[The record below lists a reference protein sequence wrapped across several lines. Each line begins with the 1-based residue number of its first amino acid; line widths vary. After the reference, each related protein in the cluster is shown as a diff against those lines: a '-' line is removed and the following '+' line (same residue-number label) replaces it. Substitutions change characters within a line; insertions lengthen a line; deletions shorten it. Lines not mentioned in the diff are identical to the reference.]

1 MGKISRRRDIGA
13 HLLGGLI
20 DVLDIRTMQLFVAV
34 FEVGSITK
42 AAEREHIAQPALTVR
57 LQQLEDE
64 LNVKLFERSAQG
76 VTPMPAGRHFYGLC
90 LELLKRFDAVGTQ
103 MAQFNGAVAGAIT
116 AGIMPSI
123 CHGPLA
129 PMLAKYTN
137 DCPNV
142 DVRIVEGLSGTLAG
156 WVLSGDVEF
165 AICNPPA
172 STQGLE
178 TRLLLSDRLVLVS
191 SKSKGLLPFAPCKLN
206 DIAALKLVLPTRHH
220 TLRHTLDDC
229 INRGELRPIKT
240 LEIDGQIA
248 TLQFVAHSDWSTIL
262 PTIALIHEF
271 DSKRFTIHPID
282 EPSLTTEIYELRS
295 SRHSLSVAAEHF
307 IGMLEASMR
316 NAPPLPR
323 AAA

>member
-1 MGKISRRRDIGA
+1 
-13 HLLGGLI
+13 
-20 DVLDIRTMQLFVAV
+20 VLDIRTIQLFVAV

-57 LQQLEDE
+57 LQQLEDK
-64 LNVKLFERSAQG
+64 LNVKLFERSPQG
-76 VTPMPAGRHFYGLC
+76 AAATPAGRHFYGLC
-90 LELLKRFDAVGTQ
+90 LELLKRIDAVGTQ
-103 MAQFNGAVAGAIT
+103 MMQFNGAVAGAIT

-129 PMLAKYTN
+129 PMLAKYTA
-137 DCPNV
+137 DYPNV
-142 DVRIVEGLSGTLAG
+142 DVRIVEGLSGTLAD
-156 WVLSGDVEF
+156 WVLSGEVDF
-165 AICNPPA
+165 AICNRPT

-220 TLRHTLDDC
+220 ALRHTLDHH
-229 INRGELRPIKT
+229 INRGDFRPIRT

-271 DSKRFTIHPID
+271 DSQRFTINPI
-282 EPSLTTEIYELRS
+282 EAPLLSSEIYELRS
-295 SRHSLSVAAEHF
+295 SRHTLSLAAEHF
-307 IGMLEASMR
+307 IAMLAASMR
-316 NAPPLPR
+316 AAPTLPSE
-323 AAA
+323 AA